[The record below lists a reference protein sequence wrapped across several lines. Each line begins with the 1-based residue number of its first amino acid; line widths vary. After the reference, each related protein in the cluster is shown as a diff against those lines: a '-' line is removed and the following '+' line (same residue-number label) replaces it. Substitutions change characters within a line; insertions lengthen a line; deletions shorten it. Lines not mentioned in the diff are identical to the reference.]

1 MEDTLTL
8 AIEGMHCQACV
19 RRVTDALQGVS
30 GVQPKSVAVGS
41 AQVAFNPDK
50 TTPEEIAAAV
60 NGIGFQTHIAE

>member
-8 AIEGMHCQACV
+8 SIEGMHCQACV

-30 GVQPKSVAVGS
+30 GVQPKSVSVGS

-60 NGIGFQTHIAE
+60 NSIGFQTHIAK